1 MAQGALEHCRMLTH
15 RIAFCAGMF
24 EYSNMR
30 LTCKSWKRELD
41 LCTDLVEPAIAD
53 TERIVRLFPNV
64 NKIDL
69 SVCNLTVHDEDLE
82 RLPKLKNLK
91 VLDLRGCAAVSSA
104 ATWTLSVSLFTQ
116 RIFS

>member
-1 MAQGALEHCRMLTH
+1 MLTH
-15 RIAFCAGMF
+15 RRASCAGVF
-24 EYSNMR
+24 EFSNMR

-41 LCTDLVEPAIAD
+41 LCTELLEPAIAD
-53 TERIVRLFPNV
+53 TARIVRLFPNV

-82 RLPKLKNLK
+82 VLPKLKNLR

-104 ATWTLSVSLFTQ
+104 AAWTPNFLVIAYTQ
-116 RIFS
+116 YIFYKA